1 MNYADAF
8 HTTASM
14 SGLKYTGQN
23 GRVDI
28 SQPDTSAM
36 FAMYDRIPVNGGE
49 STYYDALVGNWSE
62 DALSRAY
69 FSAQNISIIQ
79 NGIRAGVFRMSHGR
93 FNVPPQNEDTLKII
107 MRSVYLQYA
116 ANRLDM
122 PIAEQVRA
130 INSLVIDYAVPVV
143 YNEAVAY
150 LKYRNDVS
158 TLVVPMSRPSYVSV
172 KGDKQLELKPWF

>member
-14 SGLKYTGQN
+14 SGLQYTGQN

-28 SQPDTSAM
+28 SQPDITTQFS
-36 FAMYDRIPVNGGE
+36 MYDRIPVNGGE
-49 STYYDALVGNWSE
+49 STYYDALVGNWS
-62 DALSRAY
+62 DNALSNAF
-69 FSAQNISIIQ
+69 FSANNIRILQ
-79 NGIRAGVFRMSHGR
+79 NGIRAGVHRMSHGR
-93 FNVPPQNEDTLKII
+93 FNVPPQNEDTLKTI

-116 ANRLDM
+116 AHRTDM
-122 PIAEQVRA
+122 PVAEQVRA
-130 INSLVIDYAVPVV
+130 INALVLDYSIPVV

-158 TLVVPMSRPSYVSV
+158 TLVVPISRPAYVSV